1 MRRLL
6 SVVILSMVF
15 AITASAQIAPPKPDW
30 SPWNW
35 IIGTWDAQGAGK
47 PGTGA
52 GSFSLL
58 YSLDHAVLLRKS
70 LSSYKAAKTAAR
82 THHEDFM
89 VLYEESNHWRA
100 DYWDTERHVIH
111 YGITMGEGVATFLSD
126 PHPKSPTYR
135 LVYKRM
141 DKGALSVE
149 FAVAPPG
156 SQEFKT
162 YVSGICQRRPGS

>member
-1 MRRLL
+1 MRKLL
-6 SVVILSMVF
+6 FVIALSI
-15 AITASAQIAPPKPDW
+15 ALSANSTAQIAPPKPDW
-30 SPWNW
+30 SAWNW
-35 IIGTWDAQGAGK
+35 IIGTWDGRAAGK
-47 PGTGA
+47 PGTGT

-70 LSSYKAAKTAAR
+70 LSDYKAKSAAK

-89 VLYEESNHWRA
+89 VVYQENDRWRA

-111 YGITMGEGVATFLSD
+111 YAVTMGEGVATFVSD
-126 PHPKSPTYR
+126 KVPGKPTFR

-149 FAVAPPG
+149 FPIASPG
-156 SQEFKT
+156 SDEFKP
-162 YVSGICQRRPGS
+162 YVSGICERRPGS